1 MTSEDMGRQQ
11 PDATWTDPLCLST
24 MCSIYSMCSVRT
36 ILFFIAVKLFEVMET
51 ERNLFLV
58 MEYASGGKH
67 FEVNY
72 SKYFK

>member
-1 MTSEDMGRQQ
+1 MNISSGQLRH
-11 PDATWTDPLCLST
+11 C
-24 MCSIYSMCSVRT
+24 CV